1 MYLWKET
8 QVDTKLLKYLNK
20 RLTSL
25 FSKSLNFTIQF
36 EVINRGAF
44 TILKNYENKLPNLI
58 GSHRWARYA
67 HRWARYA
74 HKIENIRIINC
85 LEGLTP

>member
-44 TILKNYENKLPNLI
+44 TILKNYENKLPNL
-58 GSHRWARYA
+58 
-67 HRWARYA
+67 
-74 HKIENIRIINC
+74 KRIIAGHDMHTKSKIYA
-85 LEGLTP
+85 LLTV